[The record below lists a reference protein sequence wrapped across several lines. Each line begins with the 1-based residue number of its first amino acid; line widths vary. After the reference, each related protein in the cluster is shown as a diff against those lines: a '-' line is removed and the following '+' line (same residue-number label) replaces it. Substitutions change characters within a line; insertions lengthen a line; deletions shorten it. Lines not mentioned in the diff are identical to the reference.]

1 MLHPSAFRVAVVTD
15 FKVVADELDQAS
27 DSFQQHSSSAE
38 TLAGALSSISLGAGD
53 FGRMPGQGDL
63 YAAYRANHQQC
74 METLREVSNSLK
86 EISAGLTETSNTYND
101 MERQA
106 VDVSQRYFSEI

>member
-1 MLHPSAFRVAVVTD
+1 MHPSAFSVADVTD

-27 DSFQQHSSSAE
+27 DSFQQNSSAAQ

-53 FGRMPGQGDL
+53 FGRMPGQGGL
-63 YAAYRANHQQC
+63 YLAYRANQSEC
-74 METLREVSNSLK
+74 MKTLREVSNSLK
-86 EISAGLTETSNTYND
+86 EVSTGLSETSNTYAD

-106 VDVSQRYFSEI
+106 VELSQRYFSEI